1 MNLKTKLAAA
11 ALLLGSVSMAQA
23 TTYDVMGEIFEP
35 NAAVFNTTFTGTFD
49 WNGTSLS
56 NLMGTMNSSMD
67 SPIEDLTLN
76 QNLQWS
82 QTGTVVTASIFKENT
97 SDVFSG
103 GGYATGGA
111 FKYGNAAVSM
121 MGTLIAPADGN
132 VANENAYFSF
142 SFDTLGMVADV
153 SSIVYGDCTPDGLMM
168 GGQMC
173 MTGHNIGTGG
183 TMDAMPLA
191 LNISEVS
198 AVPVPA
204 AAWLFG
210 GALMSLFGANRRKNI
225 LPA

>member
-82 QTGTVVTASIFKENT
+82 QTGSVVTASIFKENT
-97 SDVFSG
+97 SDVFAG
-103 GGYATGGA
+103 GGYATGGMYK
-111 FKYGNAAVSM
+111 FGSNGN
-121 MGTLIAPADGN
+121 MGSPNDAPN

-142 SFDTLGMVADV
+142 SFDTVGMMADI
-153 SSIVYGDCTPDGLMM
+153 SSMVYGDCTAEGLMM
-168 GGQMC
+168 MGQVC
-173 MTGHNIGTGG
+173 MTGSSLGG
-183 TMDAMPLA
+183 TMGATPLA
-191 LNISEVS
+191 LSISEVS

-210 GALMSLFGANRRKNI
+210 GALMSLFGANRRKNV